1 MDIDEEGAMEI
12 ARRSRGTPRIANR
25 ILRRTRDYAQVKAEG
40 KITREVAKDSLT
52 SLGIDVHGLDDMDR
66 TILAALIDKFNGG
79 PVGVNSLSV
88 AVSEDVATIED
99 VYEPYLI
106 KEGFIQRTNRGRI
119 AQEQAYMLLGRT
131 ITEKQQRLFE

>member
-1 MDIDEEGAMEI
+1 MATNIIHKKSSVAGKQPNDSSDLVYGELAINYQDGYLYYKDTSNAIRKFMD
-12 ARRSRGTPRIANR
+12 S
-25 ILRRTRDYAQVKAEG
+25 
-40 KITREVAKDSLT
+40 AKT
-52 SLGIDVHGLDDMDR
+52 Q
-66 TILAALIDKFNGG
+66 ALIDKFNGG

-88 AVSEDVATIED
+88 AVSEDVGTIED

-119 AQEQAYMLLGRT
+119 AQRQAYDLLGRT

>member
-1 MDIDEEGAMEI
+1 
-12 ARRSRGTPRIANR
+12 
-25 ILRRTRDYAQVKAEG
+25 
-40 KITREVAKDSLT
+40 
-52 SLGIDVHGLDDMDR
+52 MDR
-66 TILAALIDKFNGG
+66 NILAALIDKFNGG

-88 AVSEDVATIED
+88 AVSEDAGTIED

-119 AQEQAYMLLGRT
+119 AQKQAYDLLGRT